1 MDCGHP
7 RELLH
12 AYLDAE
18 LDAAGSLDV
27 ERHLAE
33 CAACSA
39 IVARHRALR
48 EALRASDL
56 HRPAPAALRARVESK
71 IGARRSRFAAWPRQ
85 LAALAAGLLIALAA
99 GFGLGRW
106 NGNGDGRVE
115 QEVVAAHVRSLQ
127 AKHLV
132 DVESSDRHTVKPWFA
147 GKIDFAP
154 IVADFAQQ
162 GFTLVG
168 GRLDYLDGRPAAA
181 LVFKR
186 REHTINVFLQPT
198 RDGVPGSPR
207 VSEQQGFHLLHAA
220 VDGFDC
226 WLISDVGDTDLRELL
241 HLVGSI

>member
-1 MDCGHP
+1 MQCEHP
-7 RELLH
+7 RELLD
-12 AYLDAE
+12 AYLDVE

-48 EALRASDL
+48 EVLQAPALRHS
-56 HRPAPAALRARVESK
+56 APAGLRERIESTSKPRRV
-71 IGARRSRFAAWPRQ
+71 RSAAWSRQ
-85 LAALAAGLLIALAA
+85 IGALAAGLLLALAA

-106 NGNGDGRVE
+106 SGIGDGRVE

-127 AKHLV
+127 ADHLV
-132 DVESSDRHTVKPWFA
+132 DVASSDRQTVKPWFA
-147 GKIDFAP
+147 GKVDFAP
-154 IVADFAQQ
+154 IVADFAKE

-168 GRLDYLDGRPAAA
+168 GRLDYLDGRPSAA

-186 REHTINVFLQPT
+186 REHTINVFLQPR
-198 RDGVPGSPR
+198 RDGTSYTPR
-207 VSEQQGFHLLHAA
+207 ASERQGFHLLHAV

-226 WLISDVGDTDLRELL
+226 WLISDIGDADLRELL